1 MGRILKNTWAL
12 FTGIGIILLANGLQ
26 GNLMGV
32 RSVIEN
38 FSSLSTGIIMSGYF
52 IGYFVGSN
60 LTPNMV
66 SRVGH
71 IRVFAAFASTA
82 SLSILIIATYVN
94 PIVWTLG
101 RFLTGLSL
109 VSCYIV
115 AESWLND
122 RANNRTRGKLLSV
135 YMIINYFGLACGALL
150 LNFDDPTSFKPFILV
165 SILLSIALVPIL
177 LTKRPAPKFK
187 KIGTLSLID
196 LYKISPLGTVSSFC
210 TGAIYSALF
219 AMFAVYATKIN
230 FTLFEVSILLFLTT
244 IAGAFFQAPVGYLS
258 DKYNRRVIIVLCN
271 LFSAIFCLALIFIS
285 GDKLFNLNALHLL
298 LNINILQDLNLLT
311 YAGSS
316 KLYFFIIIT
325 IYAGITL
332 CIFSLNLAHTNDF
345 VPKEKFVAAGGG
357 LQFVFGLGA
366 MGGPLLCSIVMD
378 VLGPNGYFVYLIIFH
393 IIISLFGIYR
403 MAIRKVSE
411 NPDNTF
417 TPLPRNITPLGI
429 ELDPD
434 TGVDLSNKEN
444 KN

>member
-230 FTLFEVSILLFLTT
+230 FTLFEISILLFLTT

-271 LFSAIFCLALIFIS
+271 LFSAIFCFALIFIS

-298 LNINILQDLNLLT
+298 LNINILQDFNLLT

-393 IIISLFGIYR
+393 IIISIFGIYR
-403 MAIRKVSE
+403 MAIRQVIE